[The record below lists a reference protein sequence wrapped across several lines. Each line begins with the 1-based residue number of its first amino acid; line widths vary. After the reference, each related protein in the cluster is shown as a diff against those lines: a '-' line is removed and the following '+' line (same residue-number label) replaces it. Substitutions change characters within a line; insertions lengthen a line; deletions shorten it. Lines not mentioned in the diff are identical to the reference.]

1 MKKIKK
7 IISDLGG
14 TLGHIENKGR
24 QVYHSFMTSK
34 KTDISRVGPSFLLVT
49 AAILF
54 VYFVTFM
61 NAPHLKAGRSAVLFG
76 VFVSFCAFYTVS
88 RIKDIKTGLFGL
100 AAGIPCGVISYF
112 ALNTAF
118 DSVNRMTIEC
128 FGILM
133 RFLLWGGI
141 GTVVLMCVTLI
152 CAKKFTTEDGVFA
165 VLAAGF
171 VLRTVLVV
179 FTPLNFFQHDVSGF
193 GDGFQGFHD
202 DYIMYIYQYWS
213 LPSGDVRDL
222 GQLYHPPLHHALS
235 AVFFKLHSIVFP
247 SLAGDINVLKTLP
260 FMYSSWFVL
269 IAHRLLKHFKVDG
282 APLVISLAFIS
293 FHPQL
298 LFLSIQINNDA
309 LMTVLF
315 AASVYLA
322 LKWYEKPELTTI
334 LFTAITIGCSMMAKI
349 SGGLVAIP
357 VAFLFLCKLIGAVRK
372 KTDVKTG
379 ELIKQFVLFGLLVFP
394 LGMWFPLKNYI
405 LHGTP
410 FTYVFPIDSTAH
422 QDLWMFPAWK
432 RVFEPSMQSLKNP
445 FMGMNSTKPDV
456 DFNIF
461 LSLLKTSLFD
471 ERSFDDPYL
480 INTGRVLLALAA
492 VVTITCTACA
502 VFIIIRLIRQK
513 KMTVPFVS
521 ILILCVTM
529 CASYMKYG
537 LGYQITSTESFR
549 FVIPVI
555 LPACLFFGMTLKE
568 LWKKI
573 PVRIIVAGV
582 IILFIIGVFAFYG
595 SYAEYR
601 PVWETFIKPS

>member
-1 MKKIKK
+1 MG
-7 IISDLGG
+7 DP
-14 TLGHIENKGR
+14 LGHIENGGL
-24 QVYHSFMTSK
+24 QVYHSSMTTK
-34 KTDISRVGPSFLLVT
+34 KTDIRRAGPSFLLVT
-49 AAILF
+49 AAVFFL
-54 VYFVTFM
+54 YFVTFM
-61 NAPHLKAGRSAVLFG
+61 TATHLKAARSAVLFG
-76 VFVSFCAFYTVS
+76 AFASFCAFYTVS
-88 RIKDIKTGLFGL
+88 RIKDIKTGLLGL
-100 AAGIPCGVISYF
+100 LAGIPCGIASYF
-112 ALNTAF
+112 ALNAAF
-118 DSVNRMTIEC
+118 DTVNRMTIEC
-128 FGILM
+128 FGIMM

-141 GTVVLMCVTLI
+141 GCVILMCVTLI
-152 CAKKFTTEDGVFA
+152 CCKKFTAEDAVFA
-165 VLAAGF
+165 VLSAGF
-171 VLRTVLVV
+171 VLRAVLVI

-247 SLAGDINVLKTLP
+247 KSAGEINVLKTLP
-260 FMYSSWFVL
+260 FLYSSWFVL
-269 IAHRLLKHFKVDG
+269 VCHRIMKHFKIDG
-282 APLVISLAFIS
+282 APLVIALAFIS

-315 AASVYLA
+315 AASIYLA

-334 LFTAITIGCSMMAKI
+334 LFTAITIGCAMMAKI

-357 VAFLFLCKLIGAVRK
+357 VAFIFLCKLIGAIRK
-372 KTDVKTG
+372 KAGIKTG
-379 ELIKQFVLFGLLVFP
+379 ELIKQFFLFALLVFP
-394 LGMWFPLKNYI
+394 LGLWFPMKNYL

-410 FTYVFPIDSTAH
+410 FTYVFPIDSTAN

-432 RVFEPSMQSLKNP
+432 RVFEPSMESLKNP
-445 FMGMNSTKPDV
+445 FMGMLSTKSDV
-456 DFNIF
+456 DYNIF

-480 INTGRVLLALAA
+480 INTGRVLLILAA
-492 VVTITCTACA
+492 VVTLTCTVCA

-513 KMTVPFVS
+513 KMTVPFATIV
-521 ILILCVTM
+521 ILCITM
-529 CASYMKYG
+529 FVSYMNYG

-549 FVIPVI
+549 FVIPFLI
-555 LPACLFFGMTLKE
+555 PAFVFFGMTLKE

-573 PVRIIVAGV
+573 PVRVIIAGV

-601 PVWETFIKPS
+601 PVWETFIKH